1 MESPT
6 SSITAT
12 EELNSAAKGEDVSN
26 ASRSGKSL
34 EFTMRQYPCAKMK
47 LDQFFLEW
55 LSLPEYERLIATV
68 LDNAANNRSLKAG
81 VEEAI
86 RGEVTQSPS
95 PTASTQLTPP
105 MSPKSSTVKSGG
117 EGFFEGGGSQSRSKA
132 VCIPQF
138 YFPEGS
144 PAVKELRTM
153 KSDRI
158 REMFR
163 PYLPIGMQ
171 QKEFVKVVQ
180 EVCDLPGMLAYPLF
194 QRLSDGGPLI
204 TQEAFESWWESERL
218 AAASPAYRM
227 VAILRKDSSVQS
239 LTREDLAPVLRAVVE
254 YHPSLEFLSDHP
266 EFQERYIETVS
277 YRIFYN
283 VNKSRNGKISL
294 RELKRSD
301 LIDAL
306 FELDAEQDINR
317 VLRYF
322 SYEHFYVIYCKFWEL
337 DNDHDFLLERH
348 DLVRYGCH
356 CLTYQIVDRIFD
368 IHTHPKDDP
377 DDGKMDYQ
385 EFVWFILSEEDKTTD
400 ASIDYWFQ
408 CIDLDNDG
416 YLSSHDMRPFY
427 EAQLERMENTSCEP
441 VMFEDVVCQLHDLIQ
456 PDIEGFFSMKDLQKY
471 RSSASILFNTLFNLH
486 KFIAY
491 EHRDP
496 FTVRAEQECTLADW
510 DKFAAQEYDI
520 LAAEEEQDESIRDGA
535 TALTNA
541 LGDGF

>member
-1 MESPT
+1 MEPLA
-6 SSITAT
+6 TAKSDDT
-12 EELNSAAKGEDVSN
+12 T

-86 RGEVTQSPS
+86 RGEMPQSQSPTS
-95 PTASTQLTPP
+95 AQLTPP
-105 MSPKSSTVKSGG
+105 MSPKSSTVVESKEHEFGGSLQTAKSGG
-117 EGFFEGGGSQSRSKA
+117 EGFVSEGQTRPDA
-132 VCIPQF
+132 VSIPQF

-144 PAVKELRTM
+144 PTVTELRAVKRE
-153 KSDRI
+153 RI
-158 REMFR
+158 RDMFS
-163 PYLPIGMQ
+163 PFHPIGMQ
-171 QKEFVKVVQ
+171 QREFVKVVQ
-180 EVCDLPGMLAYPLF
+180 EICELPGMLAYPLF
-194 QRLSDGGPLI
+194 QRLADGGPLV
-204 TQEAFESWWESERL
+204 TQEAFESWWDGERL
-218 AAASPAYRM
+218 ASASPAYRM
-227 VAILRKDSSVQS
+227 IAILRKDSSVQS
-239 LTREDLAPVLRAVVE
+239 LTREDLTPVLRAVVD

-277 YRIFYN
+277 YRIFYV
-283 VNKSRNGKISL
+283 VNKSRNGRISL

-356 CLTYQIVDRIFD
+356 CLTYQIVDKVFEV
-368 IHTHPKDDP
+368 HTVPKEHP

-408 CIDLDNDG
+408 CIDLDSDG
-416 YLSSHDMRPFY
+416 LLSSHDMRVFY
-427 EAQLERMENTSCEP
+427 DAQLERMENTSCEP
-441 VMFEDVVCQLHDLIQ
+441 VMFEDVICQLHDLIQ
-456 PDIEGFFSMKDLQKY
+456 PETEGFFSMKVKIFDKGLELIVLC
-471 RSSASILFNTLFNLH
+471 AGF
-486 KFIAY
+486 
-491 EHRDP
+491 
-496 FTVRAEQECTLADW
+496 AEV
-510 DKFAAQEYDI
+510 
-520 LAAEEEQDESIRDGA
+520 S
-535 TALTNA
+535 
-541 LGDGF
+541 